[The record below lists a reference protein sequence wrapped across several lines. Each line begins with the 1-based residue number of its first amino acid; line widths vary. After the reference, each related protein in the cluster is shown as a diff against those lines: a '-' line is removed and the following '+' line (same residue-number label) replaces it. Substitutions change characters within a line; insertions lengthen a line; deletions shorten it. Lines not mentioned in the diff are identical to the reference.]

1 MRSPFGGG
9 AFSSGGIADPESD
22 DDDDDSGGGGGG
34 GGGGGDDDPGGAS
47 SDSDSDSDSSRTRTV
62 TTPSFG
68 DSGASSESRSDSDS
82 GRTPSGGPS
91 AGAGGDPRDD
101 DPSVGGDLTDDAP
114 SPGEPGGTPPEFG
127 DSGASSE
134 SDTGRTPSGGPSA
147 GAGGDPADDNA
158 FGATE
163 RAQAIN
169 EAVSESRFAN
179 DSQDIAIDTSGGEIE
194 TELTG
199 DAAQAQQRASD
210 QAGET
215 SITDSAAAR
224 ANRQIARVRERRQ
237 DRRDALTDQQEIF
250 GDVPIENPLTGNRV
264 EEDLEGVADEFQDSA
279 ETVFANLGRVQPT
292 PVTLGTGGTRTADE
306 TTSGI
311 RGAAAEGFIG
321 AINPAEILGDAKE
334 VGEFAV
340 ERGDEV
346 GAEIFEP
353 TADLFAGNPIETETE
368 LQEDLTQR
376 GSLIVDEAQ
385 ENPGETA
392 ASVIGGAVGGAAAG
406 FGAARAGR
414 GAVRGAR
421 SADLDDVADAV
432 VSGRQ
437 SGGSSSITGRDAG
450 DILTDG
456 LGPRFRFR
464 QRDRDPGRDLPD
476 EQEQIERTEQ
486 IEREVVGED
495 TLDELARRQG
505 VDDSVSDLEQTARQ
519 RLPPRRAFET
529 DAEFRRE
536 LERAIRQEEQRR
548 RELEA
553 ESRTDAQTQTQT
565 QTGIP
570 ALSVG
575 ASAGAAGQ
583 REDTLD
589 PDTGRDSTQE
599 GITVG
604 GIIGGGQQIGSLEEE
619 LSQGVGEREAV
630 GIAEELGIGEE
641 IGFQAEQGI
650 GEELGIGEETGTQI
664 GEAFQI
670 SEQVGEQ
677 ITDTAGQRQIIRTPR
692 APRMPRTPELS
703 VDDNDDD
710 EPLFEDFEGDT
721 AGVRDVEA
729 TLEDVS
735 IFDTPTGEQG
745 GIFR

>member
-34 GGGGGDDDPGGAS
+34 GGGGGDDDPGGASSDSDSDSDSSRTRTVTTPSFDGGGGDDDPGGAS

-292 PVTLGTGGTRTADE
+292 PV
-306 TTSGI
+306 
-311 RGAAAEGFIG
+311 
-321 AINPAEILGDAKE
+321 
-334 VGEFAV
+334 
-340 ERGDEV
+340 
-346 GAEIFEP
+346 
-353 TADLFAGNPIETETE
+353 
-368 LQEDLTQR
+368 TQR